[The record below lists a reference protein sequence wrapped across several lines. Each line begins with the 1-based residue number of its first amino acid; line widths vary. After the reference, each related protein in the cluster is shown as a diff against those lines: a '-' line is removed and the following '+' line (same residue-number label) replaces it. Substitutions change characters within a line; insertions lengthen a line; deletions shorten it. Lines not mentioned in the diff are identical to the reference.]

1 MSGRNSIPHRTD
13 AKRGRR
19 ERVAPGVYVR
29 AGRYIVQYTDSEG
42 RVRFKTTSARNLTE
56 AKAER
61 EKLRVDVRSGEAV
74 VPSKATVK
82 DVAEDFFAT
91 FESLV
96 LAGEKSERTLELYR
110 QRWRTHL
117 EPRFGRLRVQAVR
130 AEHIARLLED
140 KRRGGLSPWTVKGV
154 YTLLSSI
161 LAHGMARGLLM
172 ESPLKRLTKA
182 ERPSGRAKTKART
195 LTDDECGQLIAK
207 TPGEWRTMVA
217 FAASTGLRVSELL
230 GLRWEDVDFETGI
243 VHVRFQLSRATG
255 ERPAKLVPLK
265 SGAAERDVFL
275 VPELVVLLKRHK
287 AEAFSRRHAR
297 PDSFVFATRD
307 GHPLSQRNA
316 ARALK
321 NAADKAGLNPDGVQ
335 ALSWHDLRHTA
346 ISRLIAA
353 GLDVVQVQRQAGH
366 ARPSITLDIY
376 SHEFER
382 TKRSED
388 VRAKIAATGIGA
400 VLGRGDAW

>member
-1 MSGRNSIPHRTD
+1 MNSIPHRTD

-42 RVRFKTTSARNLTE
+42 RVHFKTTSARNLTE

-61 EKLRVDVRSGEAV
+61 EKLRVDVRAGNV
-74 VPSKATVK
+74 VAPSKATVK
-82 DVAEDFFAT
+82 DVADDFFAA

-96 LAGEKSERTLELYR
+96 LTGEKSERTLELYR

-117 EPRFGRLRVQAVR
+117 ERPLGRIPVQGVR
-130 AEHIARLLED
+130 AEHVARVLESL
-140 KRRGGLSPWTVKGV
+140 RRSGLSPWTVKGI
-154 YTLLSSI
+154 YTLAGAIFSHAMS
-161 LAHGMARGLLM
+161 RGLLA
-172 ESPLKRLTKA
+172 ESPLKRMSKA
-182 ERPSGRAKTKART
+182 ERPSGKSKTQART
-195 LTDDECGQLIAK
+195 LTDAECGKLIGKA
-207 TPGEWRTMVA
+207 PGEWRTMVA
-217 FAASTGLRVSELL
+217 DAAGTGLRLSELL
-230 GLRWEDVDFETGI
+230 GLRWQDVDFEAGL

-255 ERPAKLVPLK
+255 QRPAKLVPLK
-265 SGAAERDVFL
+265 SGAGERDVFL
-275 VPELVVLLKRHK
+275 VLELVSLLKRHK

-316 ARALK
+316 ARALT

-335 ALSWHDLRHTA
+335 TLSWHDLRHTS

-382 TKRSED
+382 AKRSD
-388 VRAKIAATGIGA
+388 DIRAKIAATGIGA
-400 VLGRGDAW
+400 VLGRGEA